1 MKGTIEGISQYGVKI
16 DGIWYNTENKELLQ
30 SLNENK
36 GTEVDFI
43 FTKDPKGGN
52 KLVSINPIN
61 SQPSNPETKPSSQSD
76 LIIRQCCVKA
86 SAGLFNF
93 RSTELTTDDINLI
106 IRIAAVFEKYVKG
119 EQK

>member
-1 MKGTIEGISQYGVKI
+1 MKGAIEGISQYGVKI

-36 GTEVDFI
+36 GVEVDFT
-43 FTKDPKGGN
+43 FTKGPKGGN

-61 SQPSNPETKPSSQSD
+61 SQPKTKPSSQQD

-86 SAGLFNF
+86 STGLFNF

-106 IRIAAVFEKYVKG
+106 IRIATVFEKYVKG
-119 EQK
+119 EPK